1 MEPTSKRYVGYEVR
15 IHAGVSHR
23 GITSDPE
30 RRLEEHRRKL
40 GPSAYM
46 RILTSP
52 MTLRVARQWESLQER
67 TRGYHRPRRRAGKVW
82 VPPHWRNGK
91 IVRGYYR
98 KA

>member
-1 MEPTSKRYVGYEVR
+1 MTSASKRYVGYEVR
-15 IHAGVSHR
+15 VHGGASHR
-23 GITSDPE
+23 GITSDPD
-30 RRLEEHRRKL
+30 RRLQEHRRKL

-52 MTLRVARQWESLQER
+52 MTLRGARQWESSRER
-67 TRGYHRPRRRAGKVW
+67 TRGYHQPRRRAGKVW
-82 VPPHWRNGK
+82 VPPHRRNGK

>member
-1 MEPTSKRYVGYEVR
+1 MASANRQYVGYEVW
-15 IHAGVSHR
+15 IHGGVTHR
-23 GITSDPE
+23 GITRDPK
-30 RRLEEHRRKL
+30 RRLRDHRRKL
-40 GPSAYM
+40 GPSARM

-52 MTLRVARQWESLQER
+52 MTLRRAQQWESSQER
-67 TRGYHRPRRRAGKVW
+67 TYGYHQPRRRAGKVW